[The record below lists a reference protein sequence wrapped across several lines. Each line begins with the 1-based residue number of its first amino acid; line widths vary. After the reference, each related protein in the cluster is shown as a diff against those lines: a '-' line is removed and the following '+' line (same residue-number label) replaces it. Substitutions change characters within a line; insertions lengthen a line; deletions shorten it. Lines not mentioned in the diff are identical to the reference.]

1 MLDKNIW
8 MHFSFSNN
16 VSERPAKICTR
27 VTSKWV
33 NVEKWK
39 KWWWWERRWW
49 TIHLSTPGTHQTDL
63 MDTSLRKTFSQVN
76 KEEKN
81 AKELKRVLPK
91 RLDELK
97 SSMPSF
103 SLSENW
109 ALIRCLSLTLFF
121 HKLAKMLWISTKAQS
136 CYHIVVY
143 LWSRNDVA
151 YSSWCCCFGCF
162 TVTPTVCTQLC
173 EAPRLP
179 VLQTWKAGVWQLM
192 GLTLQRAPGSS
203 LL

>member
-1 MLDKNIW
+1 MWESSQNLHESDMK
-8 MHFSFSNN
+8 MSGN
-16 VSERPAKICTR
+16 VGKMKEMVVYPLKPP
-27 VTSKWV
+27 
-33 NVEKWK
+33 
-39 KWWWWERRWW
+39 WERRWW

-63 MDTSLRKTFSQVN
+63 MNTSLRKTFSQVN

-103 SLSENW
+103 SPSENW
-109 ALIRCLSLTLFF
+109 ALIRCLSLNLFF
-121 HKLAKMLWISTKAQS
+121 HKLAKMLWISRKAQS

-162 TVTPTVCTQLC
+162 TVTLTVCTPLC

-179 VLQTWKAGVWQLM
+179 VFQTWKAGVWQLM
-192 GLTLQRAPGSS
+192 GLTLQRTLGSS